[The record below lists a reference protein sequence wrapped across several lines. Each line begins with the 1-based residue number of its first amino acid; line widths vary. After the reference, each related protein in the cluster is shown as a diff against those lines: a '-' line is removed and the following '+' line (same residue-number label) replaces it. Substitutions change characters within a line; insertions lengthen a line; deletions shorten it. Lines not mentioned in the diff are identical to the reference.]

1 MKTLVKIL
9 LVAGCAAILTAVLLI
24 AVLSGILGMQ
34 WSRTLQV
41 LSSETGLYIL
51 PAIILIEFCFLT
63 NDSFAYV
70 CERFELSF
78 GLRFSEIPFKF
89 DLDNFDTPIPLK
101 TKLLQL
107 YPLTILLTL
116 LGFVAALMTRQ

>member
-1 MKTLVKIL
+1 M
-9 LVAGCAAILTAVLLI
+9 
-24 AVLSGILGMQ
+24 
-34 WSRTLQV
+34 QV